1 MPTKLQVATPED
13 ALGLVALHTA
23 ANDAL
28 TAKFGSGPWSG
39 HSSEKAVRFHMTRS
53 TIYILRRR
61 AAIVA
66 TFALSRRKP
75 WAIDRRYFDSGEHPL
90 YLAGM
95 AVTPKHQRRGLGAA
109 VLAELP
115 GIVKSWPADSVR
127 LCAFAGPAGAG
138 DFYRKCGFREVRQ
151 ASYKGTPHV
160 YFDKLF
166 EL

>member
-53 TIYILRRR
+53 TIYIPRRR

-90 YLAGM
+90 YLTGM

-109 VLAELP
+109 VLAKLR
-115 GIVKSWPADSVR
+115 GTVKSWPADSVR
-127 LCAFAGPAGAG
+127 LC
-138 DFYRKCGFREVRQ
+138 
-151 ASYKGTPHV
+151 
-160 YFDKLF
+160 
-166 EL
+166 

>member
-1 MPTKLQVATPED
+1 MRTKLQVATPQD
-13 ALGLVALHTA
+13 AASLAALHAA

-28 TAKFGSGPWSG
+28 TAKFGRGAWSA

-66 TFALSRRKP
+66 TFALSTRKP
-75 WAIDRRYFDSGEHPL
+75 WAINRSYYDSGEHPL
-90 YLAGM
+90 YLTGM
-95 AVTPKHQRRGLGAA
+95 AVAPKHQRCGVGAA
-109 VLAELP
+109 VLSELP
-115 GIVKSWPADSVR
+115 AIVKSWPADSIR

-151 ASYKGTPHV
+151 ASYKGTPHI

-166 EL
+166 